1 MSIVCIGDSLTFG
14 YGVKQEESWVSVLAG
29 KVKEKVIN
37 KGIPGNTTYEMK
49 ERFIKDVVQIKPSK
63 VIIMGGTNDIF
74 IKSSVKDVLNN
85 IENMIQMCKENKI
98 ITIILTPLSVNGDIS
113 KKTWFVDMD
122 YKAVNQNLSELR
134 KSLVEYGA
142 EKDIKV
148 IDLGTILL
156 KEGKMKDHFLNDGI
170 HITKEIHSEI
180 AEIVTQ

>member
-14 YGVKQEESWVSVLAG
+14 YGVKQEEGWVSVLAG
-29 KVKEKVIN
+29 MVKEKVIN

-49 ERFIKDVVQIKPSK
+49 ERFIKDVAQIKPSK
-63 VIIMGGTNDIF
+63 VIIMGGTNDVF
-74 IKSSVKDVLNN
+74 LKNSVKDVLHN
-85 IENMIQMCKENKI
+85 IDKMIQMCEENKI
-98 ITIILTPLSVNGDIS
+98 IPIILTPLSVNGDIS
-113 KKTWFVDMD
+113 EKTWFIDMD
-122 YKAVNQNLSELR
+122 YKEVNQNLSELR
-134 KSLVEYGA
+134 KSLVQYGA

-170 HITKEIHSEI
+170 HINKEVHSEI